1 VDSSVREDDVPQP
14 VDSMRFAR
22 PPLVAAAALLLALSS
37 AVHAAPSVLLVGD
50 SWARQMFDDGALE
63 SALAAAGHPEVA
75 VLGDATSI
83 SGSTAQ
89 EWANATMLELL
100 TDELAAHPET
110 EAVVLFLGGN
120 DLLAGESGGGWYV
133 GISPAAE
140 TALFDTIESDLATIV
155 DAALAA
161 DPDVEVVLTSYDY
174 PNFVETLSGLGAFVC
189 VPLWQDLGEPTPFE
203 INTTTALLDERQAAI
218 AATRPRVAT
227 VSHWGLMQVVFG
239 YPSLGID
246 PGDLALPGD
255 PTLPSPPQA
264 MRLFG
269 SDCFHLRASG
279 YTEIAGRLWDEA
291 LERIVLGIFAD
302 GFESGLGAWSD
313 SVGGS

>member
-1 VDSSVREDDVPQP
+1 MPSLPAPAPPPWLR
-14 VDSMRFAR
+14 RAAFAASFAVAS
-22 PPLVAAAALLLALSS
+22 VAA
-37 AVHAAPSVLLVGD
+37 HAAPSVMLVGD
-50 SWARQMFDDGALE
+50 SWARQMYDDGAME
-63 SALAAAGHPEVA
+63 SALAAAGHGEVA
-75 VLGDATSI
+75 VLGDATAI

-133 GISPAAE
+133 GMPPAAE
-140 TALFDTIESDLATIV
+140 TALFDAIESDLATIV
-155 DAALAA
+155 DAVLAA
-161 DPDVEVVLTSYDY
+161 DADVEVVLSSYDY

-189 VPLWQDLGEPTPFE
+189 VPLWQDLGEPTPLE
-203 INTTTALLDERQAAI
+203 INTTTSLLDQRHAAI
-218 AATRPRVAT
+218 AATRPRVDA

-246 PGDLALPGD
+246 PGELALPGD
-255 PTLPSPPQA
+255 LTLPSPPQA

-279 YTEIAGRLWDEA
+279 YTAVAGRLWDEA

-302 GFESGLGAWSD
+302 GFESGGLGAWSA
-313 SVGGS
+313 SSRRAP